1 MGFGGADPD
10 DVMPPLD
17 PYDMPQCPP
26 SAEQTAAA
34 AASFEDY
41 CNTHD
46 PFGNPLNKPVK
57 RKRKIVEPVGI
68 DPVVLTAVKP
78 CASET
83 AGPCAR
89 EVLCL
94 QPDGGDPVKRTAI
107 GKSTPVVVPSPG
119 RTINVDY
126 DMLIR
131 ALCRIGCKS
140 PACSDSNKLVPR
152 TEQHVAGGSL
162 VVTCVCPACGVAEPF
177 NLAGFTV
184 PSKNQTQP
192 HPYRSEMEA
201 REMVQHMLAGGQYSQ
216 LAERHRLRGVDPAV
230 APSKNLWLATEQ
242 LLSGASDEVCEQ
254 YLAEGRDLFRDV
266 ENGAVCFD
274 AGHNHVRK
282 ATAAQAAF
290 VVCSPASHGGL
301 ILEANVISKKLSKFD
316 REELNLERHHYEKS
330 RDPRGMEAELGEGLA
345 KQALEHEICVKY
357 LITDRDSSA
366 WKRMKKYFE
375 QLPVGFIRRAFCIGH
390 DLMNFKKELVK
401 MITKHSRMVDQS
413 LCLSNIG
420 GTCGR
425 AEIKGK
431 KKGTVAEGQR
441 VRCNKMTAELAQEIK
456 RAMSTANYEVL
467 TPDNCKSEDSLPA
480 LKVALQEKCK
490 EKMTHFTT
498 WDKDKHPTL
507 KGKRLTCFAE
517 IAGVAA
523 ATNTY
528 VVDRVQD
535 HFVPALGAAVS
546 ARGEGL
552 HKQLL
557 KFSPK
562 ATNLSGIEAAN
573 NNKRGIAINAEIPI
587 CKRRKIEKVP
597 WMPPAQRVLARACEK
612 ELRLEN
618 YSLLSKAGT
627 ARLIVNLKERVSHS
641 TRRSKPE
648 HKKKQREA
656 ANTKRIEA
664 FAAKGANPSDAK
676 GYKARGALEQIE
688 ADAEEQMRGSD
699 TYAEESSP
707 VLDPNVCTHCGLK
720 TKPVHKTGRARLCT
734 VEGKA
739 KYAAEKAIRDAAAD
753 EAEES
758 AKAKKP
764 AKIEK
769 PGQEVVAW
777 FDPWKVAQLI
787 EEEMAVEPGVYHGE
801 DATKWAPRKPK

>member
-1 MGFGGADPD
+1 LGFGGADPD

-34 AASFEDY
+34 AASLGDWF
-41 CNTHD
+41 NTHD
-46 PFGNPLNKPVK
+46 PFGNQLNKPVK
-57 RKRKIVEPVGI
+57 RKRKNVGI
-68 DPVVLTAVKP
+68 DPVVLTAAKP
-78 CASET
+78 CVPET
-83 AGPCAR
+83 AEPRAR

-94 QPDGGDPVKRTAI
+94 QPDGGDPIKRTAI
-107 GKSTPVVVPSPG
+107 GKPNPVVVPSPG

-126 DMLIR
+126 DMLIQ

-140 PACSDSNKLVPR
+140 PACSDSHKLVPR

-177 NLAGFTV
+177 NFAGFTV

-201 REMVQHMLAGGQYSQ
+201 REMVQHMLGGGQFSQ
-216 LAERHRLRGVDPAV
+216 LAERYRIRGVDPAV
-230 APSKNLWLATEQ
+230 IPSKNLWLATEQ
-242 LLSGASDEVCEQ
+242 LLSGASDDVCEM
-254 YLAEGRDLFRDV
+254 YLAEGRDLFQDV

-274 AGHNHVRK
+274 AGHNHPRK

-301 ILEANVISKKLSKFD
+301 ILEANVVSKKLSTYD
-316 REELNLERHHYEKS
+316 RDKLNLERHHYDKS
-330 RDPRGMEAELGEGLA
+330 RDSRGMEADLGEGLA
-345 KQALEHEICVKY
+345 RQALEDEICAKY
-357 LITDRDSSA
+357 LITDRDSAS
-366 WKRMKKYFE
+366 WRRMKKSFE
-375 QLPVGFIRRAFCIGH
+375 QLPVGFVRRVFCIGH
-390 DLMNFKKELVK
+390 DLMNFKKELLKFVNK
-401 MITKHSRMVDQS
+401 QSKMVDQS
-413 LCLSNIG
+413 LCVSNIG

-425 AEIKGK
+425 AEIQGT
-431 KKGTVAEGQR
+431 KKGTVAEGKR
-441 VRCNKMTAELAQEIK
+441 SKCNKMTAELAQEIK
-456 RAMSTANYEVL
+456 RAMSTANYEVM

-480 LKVALQEKCK
+480 LKVALQDRCK
-490 EKMTHFTT
+490 EKMIHFTT
-498 WDKDKHPTL
+498 WDMAKHPTL

-528 VVDRVQD
+528 VVDRAED
-535 HFVPALGAAVS
+535 HFVPGLGAAVS
-546 ARGEGL
+546 ARAEGL
-552 HKQLL
+552 HTQLL

-562 ATNLSGIEAAN
+562 AANLSGIEAVN

-587 CKRRKIEKVP
+587 CKRRKIVKIP
-597 WMPPAQRVLARACEK
+597 WMPPAHRVLTRAYEQA
-612 ELRLEN
+612 LRLED

-627 ARLIVNLKERVSHS
+627 AQLATRLKERVSQS

-648 HKKKQREA
+648 YKKKKREA
-656 ANTKRIEA
+656 ANAKRIEA
-664 FAAKGANPSDAK
+664 FAAKGANTRDAK

-688 ADAEEQMRGSD
+688 ADAVEQEGGSD
-699 TYAEESSP
+699 AEESSP
-707 VLDPNVCTHCGLK
+707 VLITNVCQHCGLA
-720 TKPVHKTGRARLCT
+720 TRPVHKTGRSKRCT
-734 VEGKA
+734 DEGKA
-739 KYAAEKAIRDAAAD
+739 KYAAEKAAKEAAAE

-769 PGQEVVAW
+769 PGQEVVSW
-777 FDPWKVAQLI
+777 FDPWEAAQLI
-787 EEEMAVEPGVYHGE
+787 EDEMADTPGVHHG
-801 DATKWAPRKPK
+801 DDKTQWAPRK